1 MLGAGA
7 LGWPRGMVWGG
18 RREEGS
24 GWGTHVY
31 LWRIHFDIW
40 QNQYNIV
47 KFKKKK
53 KALHKSLLKAV
64 GFPSGSNGKES
75 ACSVG
80 DQGSIPGLGRSPG
93 RGHGNPL
100 QYSWRISWTEEPGEL
115 QSMGSRRVRHDW
127 SNTHIKNY
135 VFGRINLRIVWGM
148 GSTGRCGMTIL
159 FMARRSWMKWLPAL
173 WSLYT
178 GRTDVLQRLGYGI
191 MRSL

>member
-1 MLGAGA
+1 MIFV
-7 LGWPRGMVWGG
+7 RI
-18 RREEGS
+18 REFISLKEKICFLS
-24 GWGTHVY
+24 ILLMY
-31 LWRIHFDIW
+31 LYIH
-40 QNQYNIV
+40 
-47 KFKKKK
+47 
-53 KALHKSLLKAV
+53 L
-64 GFPSGSNGKES
+64 GFPGGSVVKNPPASEED
-75 ACSVG
+75 ACL
-80 DQGSIPGLGRSPG
+80 IHRLGRSPG

-148 GSTGRCGMTIL
+148 GSTRRCGMTIL